1 MNEFRFRFDDYF
13 DYVNANEVK
22 ALARLWGG
30 RSNASKAEAI
40 RVIQEGFREPVKIR
54 GAVEALA
61 PWERAAL
68 AILRQLGGMARY
80 DTLGVGLIAT
90 GVPLPQNPVS
100 PHELISALFKRGLLM
115 SDHPYSPAY
124 FSEYSSHRVWS
135 DIRLIN
141 EAGSIPVQTL
151 ELPILATPEHTL
163 SRRPA
168 VVALDLLGILQA
180 VDQLGGLQL
189 TKNGSIR
196 ATEIRKLR
204 KTLRWAETGIELDG
218 FTMLDPTTAWVYAL
232 ARSNLMAQ
240 HDERLDLRQS
250 VVSFADYPIPKQVAI
265 FLYGLINALPW
276 LEIPLPNPWFDSDGN
291 YRAAGRLA
299 LTIGLMALPTDGRP
313 FYSLDDFDEAFYSR
327 IGAHFSL
334 DGSSNRPYYLRYE
347 SNPQAEAKWRAQRR
361 AAWLKLERQWI
372 EAALTGWLYFL
383 GIVELACE
391 GEHVIGL
398 RLTELGRNVLHP
410 ELAPLPVTAETS
422 TVIASNNPPWIVQ
435 PNFDIVVYLD
445 QATPAQLAFLEQ
457 HAERQQ
463 AHQHTAHYLLTRQS
477 IYRGLESGSSLE
489 HLLNTIRA
497 GSSSEI
503 PQNVVIEI
511 REWAAL
517 RERISVYR
525 RASLLEFPS
534 SKELQAALRKGWK
547 GTEIAGRYLLL
558 NTPAQLADQ
567 MYGATRIDYSLPLP
581 KCLQASEKGQIQI
594 KSKNP
599 DLMIVAQLDRWAER
613 TSDKSW
619 QLTPSSIHQALSSS
633 QKADQLIRLLSERL
647 SHNLPRLLELAVRSW
662 SGLIDYDVELA
673 QVTVLHCANP
683 FVFEAISTSKT
694 FKPYFKGLIFPDI
707 LLIDN
712 TQLEA
717 FKKELDWLQLQV
729 SEDLTVQ
736 PVIPHRYVRPR

>member
-1 MNEFRFRFDDYF
+1 MTEFRFQFDDYF
-13 DYVNANEVK
+13 DYINANEIK

-40 RVIQEGFREPVKIR
+40 RVIQDGFREPLKIR

-68 AILRQLGGMARY
+68 AILHHLGGMTRY

-90 GVPLPQNPVS
+90 GIPLPQNPIS
-100 PHELISALFKRGLLM
+100 SQELIKALFKRGLLM

-141 EAGSIPVQTL
+141 EASTIPVQPLT
-151 ELPILATPEHTL
+151 LPILATPEHTL

-189 TKNGSIR
+189 TKSHAIR

-204 KTLRWAETGIELDG
+204 KTLRWSENNIEVDG
-218 FTMLDPTTAWVYAL
+218 FTMLDPTLAWVHAL
-232 ARSNLMAQ
+232 AHSSLMVP
-240 HDERLDLRQS
+240 HDERLELRQS
-250 VVSFADYPIPKQVAI
+250 VVTFADFPISKQVSI

-276 LEIPLPNPWFDSDGN
+276 LEIPSPNPWFDNEGS
-291 YRAAGRLA
+291 YRVAGRLA

-313 FYSLDDFDEAFYSR
+313 FYPLDDFDEAFYNR
-327 IGAHFSL
+327 VGPYFSL
-334 DGSSNRPYYLRYE
+334 DGSSSRPYYLRYE

-372 EAALTGWLYFL
+372 EAALTSWLYFL
-383 GIVELACE
+383 GIVELATD
-391 GEHVIGL
+391 GEHLTGL

-410 ELAPLPVTAETS
+410 ELAPLPMMADANPITTGD
-422 TVIASNNPPWIVQ
+422 NPPWIVQ
-435 PNFDIVVYLD
+435 PNFDVVVYLD
-445 QATPAQLAFLEQ
+445 RATPAQLAFLEQ

-477 IYRGLESGSSLE
+477 VYRGLENGSSLE
-489 HLLNTIRA
+489 HLLDTLRA

-503 PQNVVIEI
+503 PQNIVIEI

-517 RERISVYR
+517 RERISAYR
-525 RASLLEFPS
+525 RASLLEFS
-534 SKELQAALRKGWK
+534 SHKELQAAQKKGLQ
-547 GTEIAGRYLLL
+547 GSVIAERYLLL
-558 NTPAQLADQ
+558 IDPSQLNAQ
-567 MYGATRIDYSLPLP
+567 MNGITRIDYSLPLP
-581 KCLQASEKGQIQI
+581 KYLQASEGGQIQI
-594 KSKNP
+594 KSKSH
-599 DLMIVAQLDRWAER
+599 DLMIAAQIDRWAER
-613 TSDKSW
+613 TSDKTW
-619 QLTPSSIHQALSSS
+619 QLTPNSVRQAVTSS
-633 QKADQLIRLLSERL
+633 QKVDQLIRLLNERL

-662 SGLIDYDVELA
+662 SGQTDYSVELA
-673 QVTVLHCANP
+673 QVMVLHCANP

-707 LLIDN
+707 LLVD
-712 TQLEA
+712 TAQLKA
-717 FKKELDWLQLQV
+717 FQKELAWLQLQITP
-729 SEDLTVQ
+729 ELTVQ
-736 PVIPHRYVRPR
+736 PVTPHRYAHPR